1 MTWSLVITISLTI
14 VITLLAMGWIWA
26 ENKPPT
32 RTKARTKASN
42 DYFQNEGIEEE

>member
-26 ENKPPT
+26 ENKTPT
-32 RTKARTKASN
+32 RPKAGTKASN